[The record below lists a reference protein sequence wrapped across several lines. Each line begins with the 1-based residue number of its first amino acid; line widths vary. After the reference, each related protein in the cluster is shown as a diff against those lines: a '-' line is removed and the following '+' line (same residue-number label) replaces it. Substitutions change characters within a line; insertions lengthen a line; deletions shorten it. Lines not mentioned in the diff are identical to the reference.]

1 MAINFQIHDKEVA
14 MIQYFKV
21 EKQRFTP
28 ALAHDEAFWIHLENP
43 TAEEKKS
50 LIERFELPEDF
61 ITDLQ
66 DPDEISR
73 MEFEDGAVLN
83 IMRVPLYYK
92 HRSSNL
98 SFTTAPLG
106 VIAVQDKVI
115 TVSFFE
121 NEVLTQYLDCKHKP
135 FEITQQS
142 FLLAIALRTS
152 LYFLK
157 FLKEINRRTAKIENE
172 LHLSLRNKEL
182 IRLMRMEKSLV
193 YFSTSLT
200 SNEIILERMQ
210 RSRWLHQDPNAEDL
224 IEDVIIENKQAVE
237 MAKIHTSILKGMMDS
252 FASII
257 SNNLNVVMKFLT
269 SITIIISLPTLIAS
283 IYGMNVGLPF
293 EREPWA
299 FALIMALSLVATI
312 LLVLIF
318 IRKKYF

>member
-1 MAINFQIHDKEVA
+1 